1 MKKVF
6 LFLSVFIVATLAC
19 DLSVT
24 VAPPTSPVPV
34 STTVIPT
41 SESAT
46 PTPEV
51 FIALTQAIPATVVP
65 NPTTTPPLPGSTGV
79 EVSVDPL
86 SIVLSPGLAS
96 GARGSQFP
104 RAEGD
109 NAAPWDVTP
118 GHVQLKLE
126 RYL

>member
-34 STTVIPT
+34 STNTTIPT
-41 SESAT
+41 PESAT

-51 FIALTQAIPATVVP
+51 FIALTQAIPATMVP
-65 NPTTTPPLPGSTGV
+65 NPTTLPTSTGV